1 MNLRQ
6 APNQSKGRRLCKRR
20 IKKMYE
26 DMKNRVRCDGQ
37 NGYCILSIFDKATDN
52 LNFYVNGGNI
62 SVIFTGIRIRVIG

>member
-1 MNLRQ
+1 MYLRQ

-37 NGYCILSIFDKATDN
+37 NGYCILSVFDK
-52 LNFYVNGGNI
+52 VNK
-62 SVIFTGIRIRVIG
+62 